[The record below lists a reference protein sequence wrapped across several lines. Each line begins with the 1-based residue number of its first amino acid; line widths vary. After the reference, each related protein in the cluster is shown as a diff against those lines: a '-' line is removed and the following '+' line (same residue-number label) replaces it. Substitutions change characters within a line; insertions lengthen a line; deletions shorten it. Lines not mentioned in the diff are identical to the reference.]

1 HMGFV
6 VGMWDLP
13 QPGIKLGSPA
23 LAGRFLTHCATKDVQ
38 LIFFFFDSVITYII
52 KLKGERRMIIVEE
65 FHSRQGY
72 ITDF

>member
-1 HMGFV
+1 MGFV

-38 LIFFFFDSVITYII
+38 LIFFFFFDSVITYII
-52 KLKGERRMIIVEE
+52 KLNGERRMIIVE
-65 FHSRQGY
+65 G
-72 ITDF
+72 I